1 MSPLEQMGL
10 REVTSACNC
19 ASYRLELV
27 YYNTQGNLSNAKQY
41 VAEKDFPLLEEYF
54 NLRNHA

>member
-1 MSPLEQMGL
+1 MGL